1 MAFLGDRSLAPY
13 GLRLVGI
20 TPGEVSAA
28 VREIY
33 HR

>member
-1 MAFLGDRSLAPY
+1 VTGCLAHTR
-13 GLRLVGI
+13 LRLVGI